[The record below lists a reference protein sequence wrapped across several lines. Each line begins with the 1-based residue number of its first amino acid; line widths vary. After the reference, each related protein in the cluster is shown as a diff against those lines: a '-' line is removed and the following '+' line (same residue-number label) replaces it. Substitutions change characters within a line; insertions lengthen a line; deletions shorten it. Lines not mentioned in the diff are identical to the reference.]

1 MKDKITTLHKVII
14 VLSAVLTCVL
24 ILGLVLA
31 AIGVEPVGGVFV
43 IGVAAFLAALVISVT
58 LFFIFRHKLRE
69 GALANILRRE
79 ANLQAHTK
87 ELQAVLQNISEALI
101 TVDRNGNI
109 WSVNDV
115 AMQLTGFNRNQIV
128 GHNIVSIFNIS
139 DKDGTKLDHL
149 VADVLKGHEKIL
161 LPEGTMLTRKDGKQV
176 PVKGTFSPMKNEL
189 NLMTGFVVTFNDNS
203 DAYYKRQLLEQGV
216 DSYQRIFNCN
226 PHPMCIYDLDEF
238 NVQMTNQAVSDILGY
253 SVEKV
258 LNTSIF
264 NYVPSQFATM
274 MKTADPILQKKIQN
288 DNRCYLINKEGV
300 PVCMQKSSFSI
311 KFNGKQCR
319 YVLFSELPDEK
330 LAADISSLQRRY
342 KQMMDSTPEAI
353 LVHNLEDKITYVNQF
368 CVKLFGATG
377 PEQLVGRHIKT
388 IYAEGVFDSIR
399 AQIIKLTTRQKSSEE
414 AVRDMVRLDGS
425 HFLASIVG
433 TSFVMNGE
441 MYVQVLIKERLDNEE
456 AVAATNSD
464 FRNLTDIGDLQIWKF
479 DITGNIVFANTALKY
494 FVGDTGKLYLHGGEW
509 RNLIHPEERDSRL
522 NAGKQLMARYE
533 DLQTEVRLLCG
544 NGSYYWFYVCAT
556 PNFDSTGKC
565 IGYIGYNIN
574 INRRKLAEIEM
585 EKAKKQAEESLRLK
599 SSFLSILSHEIRTPM
614 NAIIGFTDLL
624 KMNSTP
630 ENTAKYIDII
640 QRNGYNLLSII
651 TNTVEASKIDSNQ
664 ISVNNE
670 KFDIKQLA
678 DEVFSDSQLRNDNN
692 LVMTHNNQ
700 LPPKMIIVSD
710 KFKIRQLLNYVLDNA
725 LKYTPSGSVTMESV
739 LRDDKM
745 VFTIVDT
752 GIGVAEVD
760 KERIFKKFYRV
771 DNNSTIQSRGAG
783 LGLHITQA
791 YVKVLGGTIKFDS
804 SVDVGS
810 MVTIE
815 IPCVKEESELLARA
829 TDSGLFSKQKSIV
842 LVAEDD
848 EFNAIYI
855 STILEGAGYQVRLA
869 YDGEAAVKAVH
880 EEPDI
885 KLVLMDLQMPIIDG
899 FEALNQIRQFNTDIP
914 VIAQTCFALSD
925 FRYKMKDNDFADVM
939 YKPLQ
944 KDRLLEI
951 VGKYMG
957 GNDNSN
963 TDADTNANTNTD
975 TNTNTNTDANADT
988 DTNGVINDK

>member
-1 MKDKITTLHKVII
+1 MKEKINTLHKVII
-14 VLSAVLTCVL
+14 VLSAVLICVL
-24 ILGLVLA
+24 IVGLVLA
-31 AIGVEPVGGVFV
+31 AVGIEPVGGVFV
-43 IGVAAFLAALVISVT
+43 IGVATFLAALVIAST
-58 LFFIFRHKLRE
+58 LFFLFRRKLRD
-69 GALANILRRE
+69 GVLANILRRE
-79 ANLQAHTK
+79 ANLKAHTK
-87 ELQAVLQNISEALI
+87 ELQTVLQNISEALI

-115 AMQLTGFNRNQIV
+115 ALQLTGFSRNQVV

-139 DKDGTKLDHL
+139 DKEGTKLDRFITDTL
-149 VADVLKGHEKIL
+149 NGHDKTL
-161 LPEGTMLTRKDGKQV
+161 LPDGAMLTRKDGKQV
-176 PVKGTFSPMKNEL
+176 PVEGTFSPMKNEL
-189 NLMTGFVVTFNDNS
+189 NMMTGFVVTFNDNS
-203 DAYYKRQLLEQGV
+203 DAYYKQELLAQGV
-216 DSYQRIFNCN
+216 DSYQMIFNMN
-226 PHPMCIYDLDEF
+226 PHPMCIYDLDEYK
-238 NVQMTNQAVSDILGY
+238 VQMTNQAVSEILGY
-253 SVEKV
+253 TVEKV
-258 LNTSIF
+258 INTSIF
-264 NYVPSQFATM
+264 NYIPSQYATM
-274 MKTADPILQKKIQN
+274 MKTADPFLEKKIQN
-288 DNRCYLINKEGV
+288 DDRFYLLGKDGV
-300 PVCMQKSSFSI
+300 PVCMLKSSFAI
-311 KFNGKQCR
+311 KFNGKKCR
-319 YVLFSELPDEK
+319 YVLFSEMPDEK

-353 LVHNLEDKITYVNQF
+353 LVHNLDDKITYVNQF
-368 CVKLFGATG
+368 CINLFRATG
-377 PEQLVGRHIKT
+377 PEQLVGRNLKT

-399 AQIIKLTTRQKSSEE
+399 AQIIKLTSKQKESEE
-414 AVRDMVRLDGS
+414 ADRDMVRLDGT
-425 HFLASIVG
+425 HFVASLVA

-441 MYVQVLIKERLDNEE
+441 MYIQVLIKEKRANDDS
-456 AVAATNSD
+456 AASTDSD

-479 DITGNIVFANTALKY
+479 DTNRSLVYANAALTY
-494 FVGDTGKLYLHGGEW
+494 FVGDTGKSLLNGDEW
-509 RNLIHPEERDSRL
+509 RKLVHPEDRESRL
-522 NAGKQLMARYE
+522 PAARQMMERY
-533 DLQTEVRLLCG
+533 DDVQTEVRLLCG

-556 PNFDSTGKC
+556 PNFDAVGKF

-624 KMNSTP
+624 KMNSSP
-630 ENTAKYIDII
+630 ENVSKYIDII

-664 ISVNNE
+664 ITLNNE
-670 KFDIKQLA
+670 KFDIRQLT
-678 DEVFSDSQLRNDNN
+678 DEVFADAQLRNDNN

-725 LKYTPSGSVTMESV
+725 LKYTPSGSVTMESA

-771 DNNSTIQSRGAG
+771 DNTSTIQSRGAG

-791 YVKVLGGTIKFDS
+791 YVNVLGGTIKFDS

-815 IPCVKEESELLARA
+815 IPCVKEETEQTVRVP
-829 TDSGLFSKQKSIV
+829 DSGLFSKQKSVV

-869 YDGEAAVKAVH
+869 YDGEAAVKAVRD
-880 EEPDI
+880 ESDI

-957 GNDNSN
+957 RDENEN
-963 TDADTNANTNTD
+963 
-975 TNTNTNTDANADT
+975 
-988 DTNGVINDK
+988 